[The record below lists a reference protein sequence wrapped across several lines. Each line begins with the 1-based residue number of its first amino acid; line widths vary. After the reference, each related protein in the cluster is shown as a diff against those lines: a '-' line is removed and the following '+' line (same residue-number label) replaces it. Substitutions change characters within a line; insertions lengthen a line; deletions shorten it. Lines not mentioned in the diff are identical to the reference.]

1 MIEAIF
7 LRLFNVSIMASWL
20 VAAIIV
26 LRLLFKKMPKAIVVI
41 MWGFVGIRLIIPI
54 SIESNFSVIPSE
66 ETVPENIIY
75 KEYIDIQ
82 SDNPVINSAIE
93 PIVSDPYLERE
104 VVDGIQILIS
114 LVTMVW
120 PAGVMGLLGYAIVSY
135 LVIYLKV
142 RESIPL
148 RDNIY
153 ICDDISTPFIL
164 GILRPRIYLPSNIA
178 QEDIE
183 YVVAHE
189 KAHLKR
195 FDHWWKPLG
204 FLILA
209 IYCFNPVIW
218 IGYILLCRDI
228 ESACDEKVLMNMG
241 ESIKKSYSTAL
252 INCSVPQKVI
262 TACPLAFG
270 EIGVKSRVKSVLH
283 YKKPAFWIV
292 VAAVI
297 SCIGVGVCFLT
308 NPITTVGSELS
319 DVLEDD
325 ELAAFID
332 SQIIARNHYEKSEKY
347 YCCAD
352 YDILGIE
359 EKSDR
364 ITVYM
369 WVLYGEYLN
378 ENGLEMMSGNH
389 IPTVI
394 TVEKKEE
401 YQLVEY
407 WEPRDGEYYG
417 TDIRAK
423 FPKQLWAKALDSQRN
438 IAKQSAILEKKA
450 KEYFGIGEDDV
461 NVYGYYSCPVG
472 NTGKG
477 FEKMVEIGDSYPG
490 LFYISSVCYCPF
502 IQISSVDELKAFMQ
516 SAGTVMNF
524 EQSYPDAL
532 SFNMVSATYTEKFFE
547 KKTLFLVYVG
557 AGTTANRYSLEY
569 AKMVKDTLSFGIVEE
584 APQVGDTALQG
595 WLVCVHVFNEELVGV
610 KNVDARIS
618 SSKRM
623 E

>member
-114 LVTMVW
+114 LVTMAW

-189 KAHLKR
+189 RAHLKR

-270 EIGVKSRVKSVLH
+270 EIGVKSRVKSVLN
-283 YKKPAFWIV
+283 YKRPAFWV
-292 VAAVI
+292 VIIAVI
-297 SCIGVGVCFLT
+297 SCIGMGVCFLT
-308 NPITTVGSELS
+308 NPVTTVG
-319 DVLEDD
+319 D
-325 ELAAFID
+325 ELRDVSIDAELATFIE
-332 SQIIARNHYEKSEKY
+332 SQILSRNYWYESDRY
-347 YCCAD
+347 FCCAD
-352 YDILGIE
+352 WEILGIA
-359 EKSDR
+359 EKDNETT
-364 ITVYM
+364 IYM
-369 WVLYGEYLN
+369 WARYSEYLN
-378 ENGLEMMSGNH
+378 ENGLEKMHSSDV
-389 IPTVI
+389 PTVI

-401 YQLVEY
+401 YHLVEY

-423 FPKQLWAKALDSQRN
+423 FPRQLWDKVLNSRRN
-438 IAKQSAILEKKA
+438 VDEQSAALEKKA
-450 KEYFGIGEDDV
+450 KEHFGIGEDDV

-569 AKMVKDTLSFGIVEE
+569 AKNVNETLSFGIAEST
-584 APQVGDTALQG
+584 PQVGDTALQD
-595 WLVCVHVFNEELVGV
+595 WLVCVHVYKEEMENV
-610 KNVDARIS
+610 KSVDAKIS